1 VETRER
7 RSPLRVFGQPKM
19 AALLFLGFSSGLP
32 FILTNDVLKA
42 WLTIEKVD
50 LTTIGLFSL
59 VALPYS
65 FKFLWAPILDRY
77 IPPVFGR
84 RRGWILIAQILLF
97 ITIAAMGFNHP
108 ATALRMLSINALL
121 LAFFS
126 ATQDIA
132 IDAYRTDVLDEHEMG
147 AGASLFVLGYRVAL
161 LISGAF
167 AFILADR
174 LSWPVVYVVMALLML
189 PGMIAAWRAPEPV
202 LHDKPPQTLADAV
215 ILPFRDFFQ
224 RAGPFMG
231 AAVLLF
237 IVLFKLPDYLGSS
250 LRAPF
255 LVQTGFSE
263 TEIGAI
269 LGGIGL
275 GATIFGALFGGAVVA
290 RLGIN
295 RSLWI
300 FGILQAASNLMYYF
314 QAVIGK
320 NNNFLVVTM
329 VVENF
334 CTGLVTAGFVAFMMS
349 LCSVR
354 FSATQYALLSSLM
367 SASRDIVVAPF
378 GGVAESVGWPTYFLI
393 TLAAGIPGLLLL
405 PFFAPWNRD
414 NPLAAAR
421 HTGETIS
428 AAEATRAAYKAGR
441 EES

>member
-1 VETRER
+1 MAKGV
-7 RSPLRVFGQPKM
+7 LRVFGQPKM

-42 WLTIEKVD
+42 WLTVEGID
-50 LTTIGLFSL
+50 LATIGLFSL

-65 FKFLWAPILDRY
+65 FKWAWAPLIDRY
-77 IPPVFGR
+77 IPPIFGR
-84 RRGWILIAQILLF
+84 RRGWIFLMQIALLVA
-97 ITIAAMGFNHP
+97 IAAM
-108 ATALRMLSINALL
+108 ALHDPGTSLRLLSVNAFM

-126 ATQDIA
+126 ASQDVA
-132 IDAYRTDVLDEHEMG
+132 IDAYRTDVLDEREMG
-147 AGASLFVLGYRVAL
+147 AGASVFVLGYRIAL
-161 LISGAF
+161 LVSGAF
-167 AFILADR
+167 AFMLADR
-174 LSWPVVYVVMALLML
+174 LSWPVVYGVMALLML
-189 PGMIAAWRAPEPV
+189 PGMLAAWRAPEPV
-202 LHDKPPQTLADAV
+202 LLDKPPQTLADAV

-224 RAGPFMG
+224 RAGPVMG
-231 AAVLLF
+231 FLVLLF
-237 IVLFKLPDYLGSS
+237 IILFKLPDYLGAS

-290 RLGIN
+290 KLGIN

-300 FGILQAASNLMYYF
+300 FGLLQAASNLMYYF

-320 NNNFLVVTM
+320 NNNFLIVTM

-334 CTGLVTAGFVAFMMS
+334 CTGLVTAGFVAFLMS
-349 LCSVR
+349 LCSIR

-378 GGVAESVGWPTYFLI
+378 GGVAESVGWSNYFLI

-405 PFFAPWNRD
+405 PFFAPWNRES
-414 NPLAAAR
+414 PLAAAR
-421 HTGETIS
+421 HPGETVS
-428 AAEATRAAYKAGR
+428 AEEAARLAHKAGR
-441 EES
+441 EEA

>member
-1 VETRER
+1 VVE
-7 RSPLRVFGQPKM
+7 RSAAKSPFRVFGQPKM
-19 AALLFLGFSSGLP
+19 LALLVLGFSSGLP
-32 FILTNDVLKA
+32 FMLTNDVLKA
-42 WLTIEKVD
+42 WLTVEGID
-50 LTTIGLFSL
+50 LTTIGMFSL

-65 FKFLWAPILDRY
+65 FKFLWAPLLDRY
-77 IPPVFGR
+77 IPPLFGR
-84 RRGWILIAQILLF
+84 RRGWIFLMQVALL
-97 ITIAAMGFNHP
+97 ITIAAMGLNDP
-108 ATALRMLSINALL
+108 VNALRMLSINAFL

-126 ATQDIA
+126 ATQDVA
-132 IDAYRTDVLDEHEMG
+132 VDAYRTDVLDEREMG
-147 AGASLFVLGYRVAL
+147 AGASVFVLGYRIAL
-161 LISGAF
+161 LVSGAF
-167 AFILADR
+167 AFMLADR
-174 LSWPVVYVVMALLML
+174 LSWPIVYIAMALLML
-189 PGMIAAWRAPEPV
+189 PGMIATWRAPEPV
-202 LHDKPPQTLADAV
+202 MLDSPPKTMYEAV
-215 ILPFRDFFQ
+215 VLPFRDFFQ
-224 RAGPFMG
+224 RAGVFMG

-237 IVLFKLPDYLGSS
+237 IVLFKLPDYLGAS

-275 GATIFGALFGGAVVA
+275 LATIFGALFGGVVVA
-290 RLGIN
+290 KVGIN

-300 FGILQAASNLMYYF
+300 FGLLQAASNLMYYF

-334 CTGLVTAGFVAFMMS
+334 CTGLVTAGFVAFLMS

-405 PFFAPWNRD
+405 PFFAPWNRE
-414 NPLAAAR
+414 NPLVAAR

-428 AAEATRAAYKAGR
+428 ADEATRAAFKAGR
-441 EES
+441 EE

>member
-1 VETRER
+1 M
-7 RSPLRVFGQPKM
+7 LRVWGQPKM

-42 WLTIEKVD
+42 WLTVEKID
-50 LTTIGLFSL
+50 LATIGLFSL

-65 FKFLWAPILDRY
+65 FKWAWSPLIDRY
-77 IPPVFGR
+77 IPPIFGR
-84 RRGWILIAQILLF
+84 RRGWIFLMQIALLIS
-97 ITIAAMGFNHP
+97 IAAMGLHDP
-108 ATALRMLSINALL
+108 GTALRMLSINAFLV
-121 LAFFS
+121 AFFS
-126 ATQDIA
+126 ATQDVA
-132 IDAYRTDVLDEHEMG
+132 VDAYRTDVLDEHEMG
-147 AGASLFVLGYRVAL
+147 AGAALFVLGYRIAL
-161 LISGAF
+161 LVSGAF
-167 AFILADR
+167 AFMLADR
-174 LSWPVVYVVMALLML
+174 LSWPVVYVIMALLML
-189 PGMIAAWRAPEPV
+189 PGMIANWRAPEPK
-202 LHDKPPQTLADAV
+202 LEDKPPQTLVDAV
-215 ILPFRDFFQ
+215 VLPFRDFFQ
-224 RAGPFMG
+224 RAGLFMG

-237 IVLFKLPDYLGSS
+237 IVLFKLPDYLGAS
-250 LRAPF
+250 LRTPF

-300 FGILQAASNLMYYF
+300 FGLLQVASNLMYYF

-320 NNNFLVVTM
+320 NNNFLILTM

-349 LCSVR
+349 LCSIR

-378 GGVAESVGWPTYFLI
+378 GGVAESVGWSNYFLI
-393 TLAAGIPGLLLL
+393 TIAAGIPGLLLL
-405 PFFAPWNRD
+405 PLFAPWNRES
-414 NPLAAAR
+414 PLMAAR
-421 HTGETIS
+421 HTGETVS
-428 AAEATRAAYKAGR
+428 PEEAARLAHKAGR
-441 EES
+441 EEA

>member
-1 VETRER
+1 MAKGV
-7 RSPLRVFGQPKM
+7 LRVFGQPKM

-42 WLTIEKVD
+42 WLTVEKID
-50 LTTIGLFSL
+50 LATIGLFSL

-65 FKFLWAPILDRY
+65 FKFLWAPLMDRY
-77 IPPVFGR
+77 IPPIFGR
-84 RRGWILIAQILLF
+84 RRGWIFIAQILLLVA
-97 ITIAAMGFNHP
+97 IAIMGMHDP
-108 ATALRMLSINALL
+108 STSLRMLSINAFM

-126 ATQDIA
+126 ASQDVA
-132 IDAYRTDVLDEHEMG
+132 IDAYRTDVLEEREMG
-147 AGASLFVLGYRVAL
+147 AGASVFVLGYRIAL
-161 LISGAF
+161 LVSGAF
-167 AFILADR
+167 AFMLADR
-174 LSWPVVYVVMALLML
+174 LSWPVVYGVMALLML
-189 PGMIAAWRAPEPV
+189 PGMLAAWRAPEPV
-202 LHDKPPQTLADAV
+202 LHDRPPQTLADAV
-215 ILPFRDFFQ
+215 VLPFRDFFQ
-224 RAGPFMG
+224 RAGVVTGFL
-231 AAVLLF
+231 VLLF

-275 GATIFGALFGGAVVA
+275 GATIVGALFGGVVVA
-290 RLGIN
+290 KLGIN

-300 FGILQAASNLMYYF
+300 FGLLQAASNLMYYF

-320 NNNFLVVTM
+320 NNNFLVLTM
-329 VVENF
+329 VIENF

-349 LCSVR
+349 LCSIR

-378 GGVAESVGWPTYFLI
+378 GGVAESVGWPNYFLI

-405 PFFAPWNRD
+405 PFFAPWNRES
-414 NPLAAAR
+414 PVVAAR
-421 HTGETIS
+421 HTGETVS
-428 AAEATRAAYKAGR
+428 PEEATRLAHKAGR
-441 EES
+441 EEA

>member
-1 VETRER
+1 MARGVF
-7 RSPLRVFGQPKM
+7 RVFGQPKM

-42 WLTIEKVD
+42 WLTVEKVD

-65 FKFLWAPILDRY
+65 FKWAWSPLIDRY
-77 IPPVFGR
+77 IPPLLGR
-84 RRGWILIAQILLF
+84 RRGWIFIMQIALLAA
-97 ITIAAMGFNHP
+97 IAAMGLHDP
-108 ATALRMLSINALL
+108 TTALRMLSINALL
-121 LAFFS
+121 VAFFS
-126 ATQDIA
+126 ATQDVA
-132 IDAYRTDVLDEHEMG
+132 VDAYRTDVLDEHEMG
-147 AGASLFVLGYRVAL
+147 AGAAVFVLGYRIAL
-161 LISGAF
+161 LVSGAF
-167 AFILADR
+167 AFMLADR
-174 LSWPVVYVVMALLML
+174 LSWPVVYVFMALLML

-202 LHDKPPQTLADAV
+202 LDDKPPQTLFDAV
-215 ILPFRDFFQ
+215 VLPFRDFFQ

-237 IVLFKLPDYLGSS
+237 IVLFKLPDYLGAS

-269 LGGIGL
+269 MGGIGL

-290 RLGIN
+290 KLGIN

-300 FGILQAASNLMYYF
+300 FGLLQAASNLMYYF
-314 QAVIGK
+314 QSLVGHDS
-320 NNNFLVVTM
+320 NFLILTM
-329 VVENF
+329 VIENF
-334 CTGLVTAGFVAFMMS
+334 CTGLVTAGFVAFLMS
-349 LCSVR
+349 LCSIR

-378 GGVAESVGWPTYFLI
+378 GGVAESVGWSTYFLI

-405 PFFAPWNRD
+405 PIFAPWNRD
-414 NPLAAAR
+414 NPLMAAR

-428 AAEATRAAYKAGR
+428 ADEATRMAHKAGR
-441 EES
+441 EET